1 MTVMALSAPRQGS
14 LRQAFRA
21 LLAAFGGFQEDV
33 PEPFTSR
40 AEIVAL
46 KGRDPDAWRELFER
60 EHGAIYRY
68 AASRLGDGHEAED
81 TTSQVF
87 AHAWESAHLFEDRGL
102 PVRAW
107 LFGIARN
114 VVNGHRRAWQRKAPA
129 LRLEDF
135 DVPRHDPGL
144 NDERIDLA
152 RAIAGLEAG
161 WAEVITLRF
170 IHGLSVQETG
180 DVLGISID
188 AVKGKQARALAELRK
203 KLHLDTSFS

>member
-1 MTVMALSAPRQGS
+1 MTVMALPAPRSSS
-14 LRQAFRA
+14 LLQAFRT
-21 LLAAFGGFQEDV
+21 LLAAFGGMHEDG
-33 PEPFTSR
+33 PAPFTTR
-40 AEIVAL
+40 AEVVAL

-87 AHAWESAHLFEDRGL
+87 AHAWEAAHLFEDRGL

-135 DVPRHDPGL
+135 DSAHHDPGL
-144 NDERIDLA
+144 NDDHIDLA
-152 RAIAGLEAG
+152 RALDGLDSG
-161 WAEVITLRF
+161 WTEVVTMRF
-170 IHGLSVQETG
+170 IHGLSVQETAE
-180 DVLGISID
+180 VLGISVD